1 MKYNQN
7 FRKKKSLVFLRNLKL
22 PYFFSTGKSK
32 RKTAPLLPQNGMLL
46 FVRVFKKYFPM
57 LARGKRLLLK
67 HAFPGIYNEEF
78 VETQ

>member
-7 FRKKKSLVFLRNLKL
+7 FRKKKSLVCLRNLKL

-57 LARGKRLLLK
+57 LPG
-67 HAFPGIYNEEF
+67 FPPTHNYAGG
-78 VETQ
+78 VMPSAS

>member
-57 LARGKRLLLK
+57 LATWI
-67 HAFPGIYNEEF
+67 PGTPNYKKTKNNHKALI
-78 VETQ
+78 

>member
-57 LARGKRLLLK
+57 LEIVGKIQKKPFKIRL
-67 HAFPGIYNEEF
+67 FRYFYIF
-78 VETQ
+78 W

>member
-7 FRKKKSLVFLRNLKL
+7 FREKKSLVFLRNLKL

-32 RKTAPLLPQNGMLL
+32 RKTAPLLPQNGVLL
-46 FVRVFKKYFPM
+46 FVRVLKKLFPM

-67 HAFPGIYNEEF
+67 PAFGNL
-78 VETQ
+78 

>member
-32 RKTAPLLPQNGMLL
+32 RKTAPLLPQNGVLL
-46 FVRVFKKYFPM
+46 FVRVFKNFSPCYLDSRQHITM
-57 LARGKRLLLK
+57 QAG
-67 HAFPGIYNEEF
+67 
-78 VETQ
+78 